1 MILLKILM
9 NQNNTKNELIQDR
22 GIMEIG
28 QLILLKNIDRIGGRK
43 QPITKTIRPAVV
55 REVISNNVVNV
66 RLISTI
72 YVNDNV
78 KPSTFEEAK
87 QAISNNLKNILPH
100 EKQYIILS
108 PEEDGVL
115 NFSYVYGN
123 MYTDTID
130 LNSSNFKIL
139 TNSNNKPIIIGNR
152 AKVEIEEKE
161 LEAIIDNIVKEYE
174 VEFKRKIREDEPIS
188 AW

>member
-1 MILLKILM
+1 
-9 NQNNTKNELIQDR
+9 
-22 GIMEIG
+22 
-28 QLILLKNIDRIGGRK
+28 
-43 QPITKTIRPAVV
+43 
-55 REVISNNVVNV
+55 
-66 RLISTI
+66 
-72 YVNDNV
+72 
-78 KPSTFEEAK
+78 
-87 QAISNNLKNILPH
+87 
-100 EKQYIILS
+100 
-108 PEEDGVL
+108 
-115 NFSYVYGN
+115 

-188 AW
+188 AWWINYYVKARTSFLVLILQFFFNI

>member
-43 QPITKTIRPAVV
+43 QPITKTIRPNVV
-55 REVISNNVVNV
+55 REEISNNVVNV

-78 KPSTFEEAK
+78 KSSTFEEAK
-87 QAISNNLKNILPH
+87 QVISKFKKYSSTRETIYNI
-100 EKQYIILS
+100 IS
-108 PEEDGVL
+108 RRRW
-115 NFSYVYGN
+115 S
-123 MYTDTID
+123 
-130 LNSSNFKIL
+130 FK
-139 TNSNNKPIIIGNR
+139 
-152 AKVEIEEKE
+152 
-161 LEAIIDNIVKEYE
+161 
-174 VEFKRKIREDEPIS
+174 F
-188 AW
+188 

>member
-9 NQNNTKNELIQDR
+9 NQNNTKIELIQDR

-87 QAISNNLKNILPH
+87 QAISNN
-100 EKQYIILS
+100 
-108 PEEDGVL
+108 
-115 NFSYVYGN
+115 
-123 MYTDTID
+123 
-130 LNSSNFKIL
+130 
-139 TNSNNKPIIIGNR
+139 
-152 AKVEIEEKE
+152 
-161 LEAIIDNIVKEYE
+161 
-174 VEFKRKIREDEPIS
+174 
-188 AW
+188 